1 MKTYRAQLRVAG
13 AALAIASTFLAV
25 ASASAAD
32 YADWMSRN
40 KDRIRPL
47 AINQLTLLGSHDS
60 ASCDVRLGSP
70 PASGYLTHTNH
81 HISRHA
87 SESDVRSA
95 ICQDASIRAQL
106 DAGVRH
112 LDLRIAHQQGEYWG
126 MHMWLSTPAFGPG
139 GVFTQVKD
147 FLRDHP
153 DEIVILSAEQL
164 CSEKGPMT
172 PGQAAAFY
180 KRVEKEFGD
189 LLSPTGDFARTTYGD
204 LWAGRARIILIACPE
219 CETSVAVEPAQPRP
233 KHRHGHSSKPAAPA
247 TSDSGPADVLDDPYL
262 WCGLEVDSK
271 WLDEKSQEVLIAGL
285 DGIIARWRA
294 GTNAAKLRRLQAMVT
309 AGHKLA
315 DAKVTNPMVL
325 KKLQTDW
332 ADAPISVVQVDD
344 AVHSGLMPVLIDRL
358 NRQTQP

>member
-1 MKTYRAQLRVAG
+1 MRTGRAQTSVALTS
-13 AALAIASTFLAV
+13 LAIATIALA
-25 ASASAAD
+25 ATSALAAD
-32 YADWMSRN
+32 YADWMSQN
-40 KDRIRPL
+40 KERIRPL
-47 AINQLTLLGSHDS
+47 TINQLTLLGSHDS
-60 ASCDVRLGSP
+60 ASCDVRAGSA
-70 PASGYLTHTNH
+70 PASGYLTRKDH
-81 HISRHA
+81 HISHHA
-87 SESDVRSA
+87 SESDLRSA

-112 LDLRIAHQQGEYWG
+112 FDLRIAHDKGEYWG

-153 DEIVILSAEQL
+153 DEIVILAAEHL
-164 CSEKGPMT
+164 YSDKGPMT

-189 LLSPTGDFARTTYGD
+189 LLAPTGDFARTTYGD
-204 LWAGRARIILIACPE
+204 LWSGRARVILIACPE
-219 CETSVAVEPAQPRP
+219 CEESVAVEPSQFRS

-247 TSDSGPADVLDDPYL
+247 TPDSGPADILDDPYL

-285 DGIIARWRA
+285 DGLIARWRA
-294 GTNAAKLRRLQAMVT
+294 GTSAAKLRRLQAMVT

-344 AVHSGLMPVLIDRL
+344 AVHSGLMPALIDKL
-358 NRQTQP
+358 NRQPQP